1 MLTSTFTAGLF
12 AAGLIFQMLGM
23 KDFEATGSTGT
34 QKLLLWHGDSLHQ
47 LRIQYKVLTSW
58 FLSMV
63 FHYQQNE
70 RQYHFCFIFLR
81 QSLPVQYPQPIG
93 MMRPAMQSKV
103 KKQNKKRC
111 TRKTLYIIAMAIQFN
126 SEPNGQHSTEDQCS
140 LSERGGK
147 D

>member
-1 MLTSTFTAGLF
+1 MLRSTFKAGLF
-12 AAGLIFQMLGM
+12 AAGLILQMLGL

-34 QKLLLWHGDSLHQ
+34 QKLLLWHGGSLHQ

-93 MMRPAMQSKV
+93 MMRPAIQSRV
-103 KKQNKKRC
+103 KKKNKTK
-111 TRKTLYIIAMAIQFN
+111 KKMFKENSLYN
-126 SEPNGQHSTEDQCS
+126 SNGHTV
-140 LSERGGK
+140 
-147 D
+147 